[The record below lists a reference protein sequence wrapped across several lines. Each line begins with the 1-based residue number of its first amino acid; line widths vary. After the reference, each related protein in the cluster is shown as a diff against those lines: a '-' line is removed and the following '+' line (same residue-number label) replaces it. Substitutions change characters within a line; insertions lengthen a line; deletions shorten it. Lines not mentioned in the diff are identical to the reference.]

1 MAFVGWLSEAGRST
15 ISGVGRTSRF
25 FLAKPHMTV
34 HDLLMKMTI
43 RSISSVNSWLRWS
56 VLLLVSCL
64 IGCFAISPNAQAVT
78 PPPDGGYP
86 GANTA
91 EGDNALLSLTTG
103 TFNTA
108 IGAFALRNTTT
119 AIFNTATGVNA
130 LLTNRTGSN
139 NTATGAG
146 ALFNNTASDNS
157 AHGHQTLFHNTTG
170 DFNTANGF
178 DALLDNTTGDDNT
191 ATGAA
196 AL

>member
-25 FLAKPHMTV
+25 FLTKPHMTV

-146 ALFNNTASDNS
+146 ALFNNTASNNS